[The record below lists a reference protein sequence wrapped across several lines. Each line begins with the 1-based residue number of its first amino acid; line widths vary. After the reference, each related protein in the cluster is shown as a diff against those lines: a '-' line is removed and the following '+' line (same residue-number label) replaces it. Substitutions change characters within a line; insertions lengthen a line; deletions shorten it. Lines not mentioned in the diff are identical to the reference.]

1 MYKTIKNNNGENEV
15 PEISDDMHLAIPLRN
30 IIAMIAFT
38 AVATMSYFG
47 IMERINVLEHEMEMK
62 NMEIV
67 QNSEFRIK
75 WPRGELG
82 SLPADARQDM
92 LIEGIQRNVDELR
105 LMQNK
110 IHELTIQVGTIE
122 RVIAI
127 TEEP

>member
-1 MYKTIKNNNGENEV
+1 MYKTIKSNSDGEGEV

-47 IMERINVLEHEMEMK
+47 IMERINVLEHDV
-62 NMEIV
+62 EIQSMQIE
-67 QNSEFRIK
+67 QNSEFRVK

-92 LIEGIQRNVDELR
+92 MIEGLQRNVEELR
-105 LMQNK
+105 DMQER
-110 IHELTIQVGTIE
+110 IHELTIQIGTIE
-122 RVIAI
+122 RVIEI
-127 TEEP
+127 TEE

>member
-1 MYKTIKNNNGENEV
+1 MYKTMKSNSDGENDV

-47 IMERINVLEHEMEMK
+47 IMERINVLEHDMK
-62 NMEIV
+62 MQGMQIT
-67 QNSEFRIK
+67 QNTEFRVK

-92 LIEGIQRNVDELR
+92 MIEGLQRNVEELR
-105 LMQNK
+105 DMQER
-110 IHELTIQVGTIE
+110 IHELTIQIGTIE
-122 RVIAI
+122 RVVAI
-127 TEEP
+127 TEE

>member
-1 MYKTIKNNNGENEV
+1 MYKTMKKNNGENEV

-92 LIEGIQRNVDELR
+92 LIEGLQRNVDELR

-127 TEEP
+127 TEE

>member
-1 MYKTIKNNNGENEV
+1 MYKTMKKNNGENEV

-47 IMERINVLEHEMEMK
+47 IMERINVLEHEMQMK

-92 LIEGIQRNVDELR
+92 LIEGLQRNVDELR

-122 RVIAI
+122 RVVEI
-127 TEEP
+127 TSE

>member
-62 NMEIV
+62 TMEIT
-67 QNSEFRIK
+67 QNSEFRTK

>member
-47 IMERINVLEHEMEMK
+47 IMERINVLEHEMQMK
-62 NMEIV
+62 NIEIV

-92 LIEGIQRNVDELR
+92 LIEGLQRNVDELR

-122 RVIAI
+122 RVVEI
-127 TEEP
+127 TTE

>member
-62 NMEIV
+62 NMEII

-122 RVIAI
+122 RVIEI
-127 TEEP
+127 TSE